1 MNGNFRQVFTWR
13 IFFDTKYQEALHKKH
28 LKETETSGV

>member
-1 MNGNFRQVFTWR
+1 MNGNFRQVLLDG
-13 IFFDTKYQEALHKKH
+13 FFFGLKTTEKLHKKH